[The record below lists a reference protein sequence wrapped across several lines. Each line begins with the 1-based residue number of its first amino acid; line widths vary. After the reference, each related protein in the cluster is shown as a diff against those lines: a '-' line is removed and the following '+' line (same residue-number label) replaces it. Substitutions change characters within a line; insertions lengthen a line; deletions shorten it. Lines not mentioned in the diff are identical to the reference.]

1 VIEDKNP
8 IRRILDLLDE
18 VGASFL
24 LVWLAAAVVLLFVL
38 ALLA

>member
-1 VIEDKNP
+1 MIEDKNP
-8 IRRILDLLDE
+8 IRRILDLLDQ

-24 LVWLAAAVVLLFVL
+24 LVWLLAALVALVLL